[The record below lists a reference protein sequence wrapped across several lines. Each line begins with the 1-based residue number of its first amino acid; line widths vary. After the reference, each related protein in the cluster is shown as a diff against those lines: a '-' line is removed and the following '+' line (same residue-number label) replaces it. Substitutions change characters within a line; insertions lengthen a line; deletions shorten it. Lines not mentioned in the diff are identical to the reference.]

1 LTAVFFLFVADDR
14 AMVSLLSSSSSA
26 SLSSSVSSSCAL
38 SESKLFL
45 PMNLNPPSWCQQ
57 R

>member
-14 AMVSLLSSSSSA
+14 AMVSLLSSSSSE